1 MKVWFLLRLSWRVVA
16 PVTSAL
22 PQGASRRQLCDSL
35 FPARFVSC
43 TTCSILA
50 LSAVVLKFHKPCPMS
65 RPSMRP
71 QRHHITHRA
80 PQHGR
85 AAPTTAT
92 PTHPR
97 QPFFPCVVGV
107 CVRARMRVYVSLFS
121 SLALCLCVC
130 VWSRSERT
138 WVVCSSPWAAPRARR
153 QAVVFPT
160 RNTVSGSFT
169 HLRVCVCDTF
179 CHLLYA
185 HEFEVCCVYVAAL
198 LLPL

>member
-85 AAPTTAT
+85 AALTTAT
-92 PTHPR
+92 PTHLR

-130 VWSRSERT
+130 GVGPSGLGLCARHRGPPLVQEGKRWF
-138 WVVCSSPWAAPRARR
+138 SPQGTQCPAAS
-153 QAVVFPT
+153 PT
-160 RNTVSGSFT
+160 C
-169 HLRVCVCDTF
+169 VCVCDTF